1 MRQFFHNFSWLRPGT
16 HIFYGRFDSLEV
28 STSYILV
35 YSLTVRCI
43 PRNVLN
49 QLLIFHSKFLQ
60 LLLMLFLTLTFEFVV
75 LESLLIP
82 YQDSLSFTRS
92 NSSQLL
98 HLSGLS
104 TDSLLEAWLWRQ
116 IVFPIF
122 MTSLSLSPLPV
133 VVGWS
138 FCFNFSSNW
147 STVKKQV
154 FWCHRIMAY
163 YLELSASIGIYS
175 STDFHHKEEEDSINF
190 FWNCCIVIRYKF
202 DLEVLNFHPNLE
214 EF

>member
-1 MRQFFHNFSWLRPGT
+1 LRPGT
-16 HIFYGRFDSLEV
+16 HVFHGRSDSLEV

-35 YSLTVRCI
+35 CSLTVRWI
-43 PRNVLN
+43 SRVVLCSSWN
-49 QLLIFHSKFLQ
+49 LLSFHSRYLQPLQVLYLISTSKF
-60 LLLMLFLTLTFEFVV
+60 VIV
-75 LESLLIP
+75 ESFLIP